1 MCQVIAVV
9 NQKGGVA
16 KTTSVYNIGY
26 ALSVMH
32 KRVLLID
39 YDSQASL
46 TVAVGME
53 LDDTIEKNI
62 GNVLTGTCELGEVAV
77 SLASNENV
85 TLDIIPSNN
94 NITEKLG
101 TALDLQGLL
110 NGLNTIIET
119 ARTCYDYVLID
130 CPPTVA
136 DMFISALGV
145 CDSVIAPVTSGDYL
159 SYVSLHNILEDLY
172 ALQEERD
179 VERPQFLGVV
189 ITRWKKNI
197 ANHKELYKH
206 ISNEYRVLG
215 TVCETDAFMSAIGQ
229 GVPVALVRPATKQS
243 RTAAQEYNKIAEFV
257 VQSCEYSKGKRKTA
271 GKKLIHK

>member
-1 MCQVIAVV
+1 MSTVIAVV

-26 ALSVMH
+26 SLYTMN
-32 KRVLLID
+32 KKVLLID

-53 LDDTIEKNI
+53 LTDTIDNNI
-62 GNVLTGTCELGEVAV
+62 GNVLTGKTSLGAVAV
-77 SLASNENV
+77 SLASSNTGV
-85 TLDIIPSNN
+85 LDIIPSNN
-94 NITEKLG
+94 NITAIIG
-101 TALDLQGLL
+101 TELDLQHLL
-110 NGLNTIIET
+110 QGLNNIIET
-119 ARTCYDYVLID
+119 AREIYDYILID

-145 CDSVIAPVTSGDYL
+145 CDAVIAPVTSGDYL
-159 SYVSLHNILEDLY
+159 SYVSLNNILQDLY
-172 ALQEERD
+172 ALQEERG
-179 VERPQFLGVV
+179 VERPRFLGTI

-206 ISNEYRVLG
+206 ISEEYVVLG

-229 GVPVALVRPATKQS
+229 GVPVALVRPSTKPSRAAT
-243 RTAAQEYNKIAEFV
+243 QEYKKIAEFI
-257 VQSCEYSKGKRKTA
+257 VQSCEYTKGKKRKV
-271 GKKLIHK
+271 

>member
-1 MCQVIAVV
+1 MATVIAVV

-26 ALSVMH
+26 SLCTLH
-32 KRVLLID
+32 KKVLLID

-53 LDDTIEKNI
+53 LRDTGINNI
-62 GNVLTGTCELGEVAV
+62 GSVLTGDLDLASVAV
-77 SLASNENV
+77 SLSDNKKDV
-85 TLDIIPSNN
+85 LDIIPSNN
-94 NITEKLG
+94 NITAIIG
-101 TALDLQGLL
+101 TQLNLQQLMQGL
-110 NGLNTIIET
+110 NNIIET
-119 ARTCYDYVLID
+119 ARTVYDYILID

-145 CDSVIAPVTSGDYL
+145 ADAVIAPVTSGDYL
-159 SYVSLHNILEDLY
+159 SYVSLNNILQDLY
-172 ALQEERD
+172 ALQEERGT
-179 VERPQFLGVV
+179 ERPKFLGTI
-189 ITRWKKNI
+189 ITRWKKNV

-206 ISNEYRVLG
+206 ISEEYVVLG

-243 RTAAQEYNKIAEFV
+243 RAAAQEYQKIAEFI
-257 VQSCEYSKGKRKTA
+257 VQSCEYVKGRKRK
-271 GKKLIHK
+271 L